1 MTKNTTVIFDSY
13 VEPNLKIIRKE
24 VEFAPVAEF
33 RKSLIVIFN
42 QLDRSDEHQSMIS
55 GKIWSVVSVLLT
67 SVSDF
72 HLILPDATEQIFT
85 SQKTVKEN
93 WGYEIWANY
102 NRAVSIAY
110 SLISKPN
117 PLLVETLNC
126 IKSLKNDGRSFAI
139 FYPKKWIPVLLESF
153 KSAGIDPS
161 SIKFISSVAEYRDS
175 EFVDTI
181 IKIGP
186 MRTNGWS
193 RTPDSL
199 LTSPKCNT
207 IIQIAWQKCPDESL
221 HGNDPIVPVS
231 RLQPGRIQSK
241 IVDWVITNEPI
252 YADWET
258 PIQPPTIEASA
269 IVLSDDLSTLSVASK
284 DFRSAVLLSLDA
296 DYGLLNA
303 PAGKIIIYNTNQII
317 DTCCGVRSAATVEP
331 SSFIVIVGEYTT
343 SDDSDKTTG
352 LDNYSNIWKSTL
364 QKENEAAPIAFIQ
377 KLEQN
382 GLDLSELRSALRH
395 WVRPTSTVIHAPQRR
410 EHFEIICRV
419 LGLTELVNHR
429 GKEMPLWRAAWSEI
443 TISRGEAIQAGME
456 SSEKLES
463 IVLDG
468 LRKFNHTINQEI
480 GDSSKFNLHIPYG
493 EEGGY
498 LPIILHKVLEVESG
512 YRAPGSE
519 LRKILQLDYIQQWQ

>member
-1 MTKNTTVIFDSY
+1 MTKNTTVIYDSY

-24 VEFAPVAEF
+24 IEFTPVAEF

-42 QLDRSDEHQSMIS
+42 QLDRSDEQQSMIA

-67 SVSDF
+67 SASDF
-72 HLILPDATEQIFT
+72 HLILPDATEKIFI

-110 SLISKPN
+110 SLISTPN
-117 PLLVETLNC
+117 PMLVETLNC
-126 IKSLKNDGRSFAI
+126 IKSCKEDGRSFAI
-139 FYPKKWIPVLLESF
+139 FYPKQWISVLLESI

-161 SIKFISSVAEYRDS
+161 SIKFISSVAEYRDC

-199 LTSPKCNT
+199 LTSPKCKT
-207 IIQIAWQKCPDESL
+207 IIQIVWEKSPDESI
-221 HGNDPIVPVS
+221 HGYDPIVPVS
-231 RLQPGRIQSK
+231 RLQLGRIQSK
-241 IVDWVITNEPI
+241 IVDWAISNELI
-252 YADWET
+252 IVDWGT
-258 PIQPPTIEASA
+258 PIQAPTIEGCA

-303 PAGKIIIYNTNQII
+303 PAGKVITYNINQNT

-331 SSFIVIVGEYTT
+331 SSFIVTVGEYTV
-343 SDDSDKTTG
+343 SDDSDKTIG
-352 LDNYSNIWKSTL
+352 LDNYSNIWKTSL
-364 QKENEAAPIAFIQ
+364 QKENETAPIAFIQ

-410 EHFEIICRV
+410 EHFEIICKV
-419 LGLTELVNHR
+419 LGFTQIVNHR
-429 GKEMPLWRAAWSEI
+429 GKEMPLWRAAWTEI

-456 SSEKLES
+456 NSEKLES

-468 LRKFNHTINQEI
+468 LRKFNDTINLEI
-480 GDSSKFNLHIPYG
+480 GASSKFTLRIPYG

-498 LPIILHKVLEVESG
+498 LPVILHKVLEVESG
-512 YRAPGSE
+512 YRAPDSE